1 MLFLAVYSHKIG
13 LKHNSKQMRGWPRVF
28 IEMVVVTWLNCQII
42 PHGNDPILGCYSGAY
57 VVYLGKS
64 GAYWDFFLVIDL
76 LRFVRVFIL
85 GS

>member
-1 MLFLAVYSHKIG
+1 M
-13 LKHNSKQMRGWPRVF
+13 
-28 IEMVVVTWLNCQII
+28 EVVTWLNCQIV
-42 PHGNDPILGCYSGAY
+42 PQDNDPILGCCLGAY

-64 GAYWDFFLVIDL
+64 KAYWDFFLVIDL